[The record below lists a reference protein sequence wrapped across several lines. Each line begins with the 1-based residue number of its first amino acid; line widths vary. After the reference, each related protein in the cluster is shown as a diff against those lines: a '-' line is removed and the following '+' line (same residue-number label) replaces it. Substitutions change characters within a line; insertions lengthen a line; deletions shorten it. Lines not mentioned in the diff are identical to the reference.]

1 MRYGSLFAGI
11 GGFDLGFDRAGLK
24 CKWQVEK
31 DPYCWQVLWE
41 KWPKVDKWDDVKTF
55 PPDFS
60 NEWNVDVICGG
71 FPCQDIS
78 DAGTRVGISG
88 ERSGL
93 WSEFARVVRVL
104 RPRFVVVENSAALL
118 RRGAGQVFGDLAA
131 CGYSLEWDCLPAIAF
146 GARHIRDRLFIVATT
161 DAIHDADGNQTRSFF
176 RPTPQEQER
185 WWSAAAGNGF
195 AWDGFLR
202 PDQPRIPRTAHGVP
216 RSVDRTRAIGNAVFP
231 DIAEWIGRRIIE
243 SENQ

>member
-161 DAIHDADGNQTRSFF
+161 DAIHDADGNQRGGGVRRLETDLRGMGFCGPINPEFLELLMGFPVAWTELEPSA
-176 RPTPQEQER
+176 TPSSR
-185 WWSAAAGNGF
+185 TSRNGSA
-195 AWDGFLR
+195 
-202 PDQPRIPRTAHGVP
+202 
-216 RSVDRTRAIGNAVFP
+216 
-231 DIAEWIGRRIIE
+231 EE
-243 SENQ
+243 